1 MAGSSDEGTQRL
13 LLKVWGGVGIVFPP
27 EGSTCLPNHLSPGLG
42 PAEGRGRGPG
52 QVPLRP
58 LPPSPQL
65 RGPKAQW
72 LGLLGRVSTSA
83 SRSLVQLEGSVAD
96 RDEKVRLSVSRAPN
110 CLQASVAHEEG
121 EWRHWVWLGGAQLG
135 PREVRDWGAASSKV
149 KGNPGRVHGPPHPQ
163 PEGEELSMATWID
176 CDATKGWGKVW
187 IRVGVEMGKKPGFG
201 SRGGVRR
208 LM

>member
-1 MAGSSDEGTQRL
+1 MLAPEGTG
-13 LLKVWGGVGIVFPP
+13 WGGHCLSPRRFNL
-27 EGSTCLPNHLSPGLG
+27 SLPNHLSPGLG
-42 PAEGRGRGPG
+42 PAEGRGMGLG

-58 LPPSPQL
+58 LPSSPQL

-72 LGLLGRVSTSA
+72 LGLLGRVSTLA

-96 RDEKVRLSVSRAPN
+96 GDEKVRLSVSRAPN

-149 KGNPGRVHGPPHPQ
+149 KGNPGRVHSPPTPSQ
-163 PEGEELSMATWID
+163 EERSSPWPPGLTVMPRKAGGRSGSEWVW
-176 CDATKGWGKVW
+176 GWGRNKAL
-187 IRVGVEMGKKPGFG
+187 GLK
-201 SRGGVRR
+201 GGVQR